1 MNQPYSRRA
10 RLPVAQM
17 PQGPVGT
24 WQSFIRAANHG
35 DPRLCHTLAEK
46 CDAGSE
52 DREGAGRV
60 DRGKVPWVI
69 PVLGSGCSSEPD
81 RQQLEVLKGKPATI
95 HGALAQVHLPGGTD
109 PAVMA
114 FDFSCS
120 LLKRRIQQLSDE
132 DFPQVGVPAT
142 PADELAARCVL
153 AAALVHRAWHEC
165 AAQANELLRARDTLR
180 IPSDELG
187 DEVVVGLL
195 RPAQEQL
202 ALAAQALNGLPG
214 DDAVRA
220 VENMVLNNLTLLN
233 RQLADGQPNLTGN
246 DVDGLIEAA
255 WLVMI
260 TPHGLYP
267 GWHDTILQT
276 ALDDDVPL
284 DFARPR
290 PVLQGVDQADSLAAK
305 VASLNS
311 ATNKSWE
318 ERQASQTTPRNQFY
332 DAVADL
338 LIAQHEFGNRNSP
351 LPMAY
356 VASMDVELEMSLIA
370 KKQQFTVLV
379 PHYLTYVT
387 PQREQRAMF
396 FWLAATIEPQNGS
409 WNSNEPFLGDPDKSL
424 AGLKPI
430 WRVPDRGLSKPTDT
444 IAIVRLIGS
453 PLLPQVADNDK
464 CYAFGIDGLAPS
476 GTILERLEELA
487 GLGPNTQ
494 KQIVRAFMF
503 DEYSGMNQ
511 MVAVV
516 QGNQPMTDPG
526 ADIPSIYRFWVAV
539 GVPLDDF
546 LIRLLVASHIDRAS
560 GLRGLLD
567 DGVMVN
573 RTVARAEFDLLAWQG
588 LSAVQSDFTQVTK
601 DIEHYSQHM
610 RSEPWPVSEDTT
622 TFRTLGKC
630 RVR

>member
-10 RLPVAQM
+10 RLPVEQA
-17 PQGPVGT
+17 PQGPAET
-24 WQSFIRAANHG
+24 WQSFIRDSNHG

-46 CDAGSE
+46 CDA
-52 DREGAGRV
+52 R
-60 DRGKVPWVI
+60 KIPWVI

-95 HGALAQVHLPGGTD
+95 RGALARVQLPDGTD
-109 PAVMA
+109 PGEMS
-114 FDFSCS
+114 FDFSRS
-120 LLKRRIQQLSDE
+120 LLKRRIQQLSGE
-132 DFPQVGVPAT
+132 DFPQVGT
-142 PADELAARCVL
+142 PASPSDVLTARCVL

-165 AAQANELLRARDTLR
+165 VAQANELLRARDTLR
-180 IPSDELG
+180 LPSDELG
-187 DEVVVGLL
+187 DDVVVGLL
-195 RPAQEQL
+195 TPAQEQL

-214 DDAVRA
+214 DDAARA
-220 VENMVLNNLTLLN
+220 MENMVLNNLTLLN

-276 ALDDDVPL
+276 ALDDDVSL

-305 VASLNS
+305 VASLHS

-318 ERQASQTTPRNQFY
+318 ERQAGQTTPRNQFY

-338 LIAQHEFGNRNSP
+338 LIAQHEFGDSNSP
-351 LPMAY
+351 VPMAY

-370 KKQQFTVLV
+370 KKQPFTVLV

-396 FWLAATIEPQNGS
+396 FWLAATIEPQKGS
-409 WNSNEPFLGDPDKSL
+409 WNSKEPFLGDPDKSL
-424 AGLKPI
+424 AGLRPM
-430 WRVPDRGLSKPTDT
+430 WRVPKQGLNKSIDT
-444 IAIVRLIGS
+444 IAVVRLIGS

-464 CYAFGIDGLAPS
+464 CYTLPGINGWTSS
-476 GTILERLEELA
+476 GTILERLEALA
-487 GLGPNTQ
+487 GLDPNTQ

-516 QGNQPMTDPG
+516 QGNQPIDPG
-526 ADIPSIYRFWVAV
+526 ADLQEIYRFWVAV

-588 LSAVQSDFTQVTK
+588 LSAVQSDFTQVTE

-610 RSEPWPVSEDTT
+610 RSEPWPVSATAT
-622 TFRTLGKC
+622 TFRTLGRC
-630 RVR
+630 RLL